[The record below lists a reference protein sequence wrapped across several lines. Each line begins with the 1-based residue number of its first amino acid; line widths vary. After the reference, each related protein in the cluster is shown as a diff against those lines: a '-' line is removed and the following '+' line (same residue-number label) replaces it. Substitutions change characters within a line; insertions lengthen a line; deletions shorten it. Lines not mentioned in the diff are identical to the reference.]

1 MDTSKLKS
9 ELMKL
14 NKDVLIDI
22 IITKCV
28 PLKVS
33 VSENLRNFV
42 KNRCEECADELP
54 DTCDDILHIENEVD
68 QLKCSLRIANTE
80 KKSLKRLVQE
90 LEKTTTYQETIIS
103 LLKGGA
109 QKFEE
114 SLQAKTDV
122 ATTTEYSRAPTMFVQ
137 TPSTVRKSNIKMNS
151 RGRQPTEGARPG
163 RGRREVIQGNSQP
176 SSSLSFDG
184 AVKRAWLHIGRAKIG
199 TQPHHIVDYLK
210 SRFPDKTFTVEMLP
224 KRDDA
229 LSVSFKFLS
238 RSHSEFF
245 HFAMYIQTSN
255 VFHAVNLVSVRK
267 RVDPPKTELNGEP
280 LNRRRRRA
288 TIFSRDTEHG
298 GNSNHRNLARE
309 IATTPPPP
317 IPITLLWKIPS
328 VNIFPA
334 MALEGQN

>member
-109 QKFEE
+109 QRFEE

-176 SSSLSFDG
+176 SSSLSFAG

-199 TQPHHIVDYLK
+199 TQPHHIADYLK
-210 SRFPDKTFTVEMLP
+210 SRFPDNTFTVEMLP

-229 LSVSFKFLS
+229 LSVSFKVSTEIELLTEMNNPEIWPIGITVK
-238 RSHSEFF
+238 RYKFF
-245 HFAMYIQTSN
+245 
-255 VFHAVNLVSVRK
+255 
-267 RVDPPKTELNGEP
+267 
-280 LNRRRRRA
+280 RR
-288 TIFSRDTEHG
+288 
-298 GNSNHRNLARE
+298 L
-309 IATTPPPP
+309 
-317 IPITLLWKIPS
+317 PS
-328 VNIFPA
+328 I
-334 MALEGQN
+334 E